1 MNRASG
7 ALRCVRIGKALTTCN
22 TKRARYRWCRAS
34 FLLAICVAACTEPSS
49 QEAKQVDSVQRTTV
63 VGTLQNHN
71 IDEASGL
78 ARSQRHPN
86 VFWAVNDDGPSE
98 LFAFDGAG
106 RDLGRVK
113 ISHASNRDWEDIA
126 SFTLDGVAY
135 LLIAD
140 TGDNDGKRKDV
151 RLYVVEEPK
160 PGKSKVD
167 VAWRFDF
174 KYPEG
179 ARDAEAI
186 AVDVENQQVLIL
198 TKRDIPVL
206 LYSVPL
212 VPDSKKRQ
220 SATRLGAVNSLPR
233 PARSE
238 IEFAPKTNNWHWQP
252 TSMDISGDGTK
263 AVVLTYGGV
272 YLYERDPDQSWL
284 AALQQQ
290 PVVISRTHNRQA
302 EAAAFNASGDAI
314 FITLE
319 QRNAPLFRLPIDG
332 ASNE

>member
-1 MNRASG
+1 MNRGSG
-7 ALRCVRIGKALTTCN
+7 ALRCARIGKPLTTCN
-22 TKRARYRWCRAS
+22 TERARYRWYRAS
-34 FLLAICVAACTEPSS
+34 FLLAVCVAACTPAADESAS
-49 QEAKQVDSVQRTTV
+49 TI

-78 ARSQRHPN
+78 ARSQRYPD
-86 VFWAVNDDGPSE
+86 VFWVINDDGPSE
-98 LFAFDGAG
+98 LYAIDSAG

-113 ISHASNRDWEDIA
+113 ISDASNRDWEDIA
-126 SFTLDGVAY
+126 SFTLDGVGY

-140 TGDNDGKRKDV
+140 IGDNDGKRKDV
-151 RLYVVEEPK
+151 RLYVVEEPE

-167 VAWRFDF
+167 YAWKLDF
-174 KYPEG
+174 EYPQG
-179 ARDAEAI
+179 SRDAEAV
-186 AVDVENQQVLIL
+186 AVDVENQQVLVL
-198 TKRDIPVL
+198 TKRDIPAL

-220 SATRLGAVNSLPR
+220 TATRLGAVGSIPQ
-233 PARSE
+233 PTRSE
-238 IEFAPKTNNWHWQP
+238 VEFAPKTNNVHWQP
-252 TSMDISGDGTK
+252 TSMDISADGTQ

-272 YLYERDPDQSWL
+272 YLYERRPGQSWL

-319 QRNAPLFRLPIDG
+319 QRNAPLFRLPING
-332 ASNE
+332 APEE